1 MAGFHIYFSSI
12 SIGLASKTKNLYTNN
27 GTDVLKMVLKNQK
40 WDKIAE
46 LFFEHPNRK
55 FSVREIAKTTGI
67 PASSVQRYLERL
79 RKEGF
84 ITAENM
90 PVLNSYFKF
99 IKAFFLIKRLLE
111 VGAVDY
117 LEEKF
122 NASAIIVFGSA
133 RKGEYDRDSDID
145 IFVESTRNP
154 DIDLSKFE
162 KKLGH
167 RIQLFVKNGI
177 KDLPPNLFNNV
188 INGIKLR
195 GYFKLI

>member
-1 MAGFHIYFSSI
+1 MA
-12 SIGLASKTKNLYTNN
+12 
-27 GTDVLKMVLKNQK
+27 LKNQK
-40 WDKIAE
+40 WDKIME
-46 LFFEHPNRK
+46 LFFEHPGRK
-55 FSVREIAKTTGI
+55 FSVREISKITGI
-67 PASSVQRYLERL
+67 PASSVQRYLEGL

-90 PVLNSYFKF
+90 PVLNSYFKL
-99 IKAFFLIKRLLE
+99 IKSFFLIKKLLE

-122 NASAIIVFGSA
+122 NASAIIVFGSV

-145 IFVESTRNP
+145 VFVESTRNP
-154 DIDLSKFE
+154 DFDLSKFE

-167 RIQLFVKNGI
+167 RIQLFVKKDI

-188 INGIKLR
+188 VNGIKLR